1 MQREIVELEIYAF
14 TDSLTIMINT
24 PVTVELTMWVYIA
37 ATLLGQSIITASIFP
52 NSPLLFPQLK
62 QSSRSLHRQLL
73 AVANQKKKKNYPRV
87 HFQLSPVLNSN
98 LTNCFCLL
106 FLFNLLL
113 LFNFYFIVFSSNQER
128 WNRAIKFFPLLFSLW
143 VNHREFIKKRN
154 GIFGIMN
161 FMI

>member
-52 NSPLLFPQLK
+52 NSPLPFPQLK

-73 AVANQKKKKNYPRV
+73 AVANQKTKNKNYPRV
-87 HFQLSPVLNSN
+87 HFN
-98 LTNCFCLL
+98 LFQCSILTLMNCFCLL
-106 FLFNLLL
+106 FLFNLL

-128 WNRAIKFFPLLFSLW
+128 WNRAINFFPSLSCESII
-143 VNHREFIKKRN
+143 VNL
-154 GIFGIMN
+154 
-161 FMI
+161 

>member
-52 NSPLLFPQLK
+52 NSPLPFPQLK

-73 AVANQKKKKNYPRV
+73 AVANQKKLPSRA
-87 HFQLSPVLNSN
+87 FQPFPVLNSN
-98 LTNCFCLL
+98 LMNCFCLL

-113 LFNFYFIVFSSNQER
+113 FNFYFIVFHQTRS
-128 WNRAIKFFPLLFSLW
+128 
-143 VNHREFIKKRN
+143 
-154 GIFGIMN
+154 G
-161 FMI
+161 